1 MEVGNDVELTGI
13 YYVDS
18 YAEKGSSVKAIGW
31 KGLKIGRIE
40 PGRVAPYL
48 VVNDRGTIG
57 WAPPSSIKKITQIP
71 PIIQPTQAQTQ
82 VKGEDED
89 FISVNFVSMG
99 NQDII
104 NYSVVC
110 KLSWPFS
117 KVEKKLYEDFPHY
130 NKPQTFFT
138 IGTNMI
144 EKNKTLKENK
154 IEKNSVITVFNPDL
168 FN

>member
-31 KGLKIGRIE
+31 PGLKIGQIV
-40 PGRVAPYL
+40 PGRAAPYL
-48 VVNDRGTIG
+48 VVNDEGPIG
-57 WAPPSSIKKITQIP
+57 WAPLSSIKKKDP
-71 PIIQPTQAQTQ
+71 DP
-82 VKGEDED
+82 DEE

-99 NQDII
+99 NQDIGHF
-104 NYSVVC
+104 SVVC

-117 KVEKKLYEDFPHY
+117 KIEKKLYEDFPQY
-130 NKPQTFFT
+130 NKPETFFMVNAIT
-138 IGTNMI
+138 V

-154 IEKNSVITVFNPDL
+154 IKNNSLISVFEGD
-168 FN
+168 